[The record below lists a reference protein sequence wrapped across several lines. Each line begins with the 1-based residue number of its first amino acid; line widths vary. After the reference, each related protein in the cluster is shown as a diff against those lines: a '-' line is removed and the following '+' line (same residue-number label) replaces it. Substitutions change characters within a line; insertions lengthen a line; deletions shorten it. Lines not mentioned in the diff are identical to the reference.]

1 MAEGSKEEA
10 FLKSKGKLCAGNS
23 VGVFFNY
30 YYLFIHSDAVLRFLP
45 QCLVNSFK

>member
-10 FLKSKGKLCAGNS
+10 FLKSKGKSYAGN
-23 VGVFFNY
+23 GVFFFF
-30 YYLFIHSDAVLRFLP
+30 YLFIHSDAVLRFLP